1 MIELIHARIA
11 RDISERQFAAAPRAT
26 EPEPVAQRA
35 PARAAEPEP
44 IAPRAPVRR
53 GTVRVLRRLADR
65 LEPAP
70 RCAPQS

>member
-26 EPEPVAQRA
+26 EPEPVA
-35 PARAAEPEP
+35 
-44 IAPRAPVRR
+44 PRAPVRR

>member
-1 MIELIHARIA
+1 MIDMLITHASPETSPSA
-11 RDISERQFAAAPRAT
+11 SSPPAPTRDG
-26 EPEPVAQRA
+26 
-35 PARAAEPEP
+35 ARAESH
-44 IAPRAPVRR
+44 PRAPVRR